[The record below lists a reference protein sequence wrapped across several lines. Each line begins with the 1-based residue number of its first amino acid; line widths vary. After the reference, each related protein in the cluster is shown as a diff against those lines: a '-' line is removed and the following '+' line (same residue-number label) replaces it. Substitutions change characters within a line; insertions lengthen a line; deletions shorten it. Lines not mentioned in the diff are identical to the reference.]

1 MLFITVTDNKLTF
14 HAGADA
20 GSRVLG
26 AFDAPAFEEIWG
38 MLDAEGDADF
48 ICSSSLDEDGN
59 EALCAVLDGAAA
71 EWSDV
76 DNAQHAQHLGFTC
89 KVARK
94 DGRWIAWASLNGACR
109 VIDQDTTYETERKAR
124 AAALRFAHEDTF
136 RPASAA

>member
-1 MLFITVTDNKLTF
+1 MLFINVTDNKLTF
-14 HAGADA
+14 HA

-26 AFDAPAFEEIWG
+26 AFDAPAFEYIWAL
-38 MLDAEGDADF
+38 LDAEGDPDF
-48 ICSSSLDEDGN
+48 ACSSDLDEDGN

-76 DNAQHAQHLGFTC
+76 EDAQHAQYLGFTC

-94 DGRWIAWASLNGACR
+94 DDGRWIAWASRNGACR

-124 AAALRFAHEDTF
+124 AAALRFAYEDTF
-136 RPASAA
+136 RPAAAV